1 MLRNLASKP
10 LCVAVLSVGLLA
22 SCESGSGNNNEIAG
36 TLLGAAIGM
45 GLGALAGHDARPA
58 AMTMGAMVGGV
69 AGNQVGK
76 KLDEADRIK
85 MQHTQQSALE
95 AGRSYDTA
103 GWYNPDT
110 GNRGSYTP
118 QPAYQKDNGQYCREY
133 AETVIIDGT
142 EQRAYGT
149 ACRQPDGSWK
159 IL

>member
-1 MLRNLASKP
+1 MLRNLVSKP
-10 LCVAVLSVGLLA
+10 LCVAVLSMGLLA
-22 SCESGSGNNNEIAG
+22 SCESGSGNNEAMG
-36 TLLGAAIGM
+36 TFLGAAIGM

-58 AMTMGAMVGGV
+58 AMTMGAMVGGL
-69 AGNQVGK
+69 AGNQVGR

-118 QPAYQKDNGQYCREY
+118 QPAYRADNGQYCREY
-133 AETVIIDGT
+133 AEIVIIDGA

-159 IL
+159 IM